1 MPNRTIAGYETLLF
15 YFLGGV
21 QMLVRMKITLDQ
33 EIYAELVELALAEL
47 RTPESQLLYILLK
60 ELNLHNQSIE
70 EDDPSRVNEN
80 SVFKEV
86 SNGK

>member
-1 MPNRTIAGYETLLF
+1 
-15 YFLGGV
+15 
-21 QMLVRMKITLDQ
+21 MLVRMKITLDQ

-47 RTPESQLLYILLK
+47 RTPESQLLYILFK

-70 EDDPSRVNEN
+70 EDDPSRVKEN
-80 SVFKEV
+80 SIFKEV